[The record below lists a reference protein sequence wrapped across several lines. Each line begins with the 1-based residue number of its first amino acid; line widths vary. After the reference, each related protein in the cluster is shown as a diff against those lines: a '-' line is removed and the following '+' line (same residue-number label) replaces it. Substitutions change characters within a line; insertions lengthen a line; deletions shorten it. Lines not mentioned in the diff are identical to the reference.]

1 MKSIASPQTMHRF
14 SLLKCKPLD
23 DSLPQ
28 PSIINELM
36 MNISPSASAQIK
48 KRIGDNERKRSS
60 KLSLP
65 DDGRA

>member
-1 MKSIASPQTMHRF
+1 
-14 SLLKCKPLD
+14 
-23 DSLPQ
+23 
-28 PSIINELM
+28 

-48 KRIGDNERKRSS
+48 NRIGDNERKRSS

>member
-1 MKSIASPQTMHRF
+1 MKSIASPQTMQRF
-14 SLLKCKPLD
+14 SLLKCKALEE
-23 DSLPQ
+23 PQ
-28 PSIINELM
+28 TSIISDSS
-36 MNISPSASAQIK
+36 MNISPNASAQIM